1 MRDYLFGREYYS
13 IDDWSIEFIEL
24 MNADDAS
31 VVLVP
36 TVSYRISQYLSM
48 YGRFTSF
55 LGGSDSE
62 YGALFTKY
70 STSLGIQ
77 FQL

>member
-13 IDDWSIEFIEL
+13 VDPWSFEFIQL
-24 MNADDAS
+24 MNAGDAS
-31 VVLVP
+31 VVIVP
-36 TVSYRISQYLSM
+36 TVSYRISEYLSA

-55 LGGSDSE
+55 LGESESE

-70 STSLGIQ
+70 NSSIGIQ
-77 FQL
+77 LQL